1 MFQNIDPQ
9 AMSSNIVSLLNDRWA
24 LVAAGT
30 REHCNAMTIS
40 WGGMGVLFHKSVAT
54 IYVRPQRYTYAL
66 LEQHAEFTLSFF
78 DPSYR
83 PVLTM
88 FGTKSGRDMDK
99 IKESG
104 LTLQMAGEEA
114 PYFEEAELVLRCR
127 KLYRQ
132 DFDPDGFV
140 DPGLHEFYEHQDYH
154 RMYIGEITQA
164 LVRSDTP

>member
-1 MFQNIDPQ
+1 MFQRVDPK
-9 AMSSNIVSLLNDRWA
+9 ALASNIFSLLDDQWA

-30 REHCNAMTIS
+30 GERCNAMTVS

-54 IYVRPQRYTYAL
+54 IYIRPQRYTYEL

-78 DPSYR
+78 DPAYR

-88 FGTKSGRDMDK
+88 LGTKSGRDTDK
-99 IKESG
+99 IRESG

-114 PYFEEAELVLRCR
+114 PYFGEAELVLVCR

-132 DFDPDGFV
+132 ALNPAGFLDPS
-140 DPGLHEFYEHQDYH
+140 LHQFYENQDYH
-154 RMYIGEITQA
+154 HMYIGEITQA
-164 LVRSDTP
+164 LVRSAES